1 MQFIYSIAS
10 RRDGDGGVVINAPDM
25 LRFMCA
31 VDGRTQR
38 ADLVSSSSQNLMAS
52 PSEISH
58 LGRGLGT
65 WEAQNLLF
73 FTGSLPGTRTWFY
86 IDANGRSAVVLLNYR
101 RFDIA
106 EFDNDLNTLVY
117 NLVKDNSI
125 PWQTNLD
132 QF

>member
-1 MQFIYSIAS
+1 
-10 RRDGDGGVVINAPDM
+10 
-25 LRFMCA
+25 
-31 VDGRTQR
+31 
-38 ADLVSSSSQNLMAS
+38 MAS
-52 PSEISH
+52 PSEISN

-101 RFDIA
+101 RIDIT

-117 NLVKDNSI
+117 NLVKDTTI
-125 PWQTNLD
+125 PWQTDLD